1 MKIRNL
7 VLATAGAASLALV
20 LSACSEPAANNSA
33 NNKPS
38 TPASTPMPVNT
49 ATPANLTPANGGNAN
64 TKPINGGNT
73 NHNANANAKKT
84 P

>member
-20 LSACSEPAANNSA
+20 LSACSEPVANNSA

-49 ATPANLTPANGGNAN
+49 ATPAPVNGGNNAN
-64 TKPINGGNT
+64 VKPINGGNT
-73 NHNANANAKKT
+73 NHANNAASPKR